1 MPYAIPNVRYENGP
15 ASAHVRIGWY
25 RSVFNIP
32 HALRG
37 LLARGRNGGPG
48 RARFSRVFARTHRAA
63 KENRSQGQGV
73 NYPNYGSRSSFIR
86 SIPDG
91 CAARLILPQRTRG
104 QPLPSRRGRGIAV
117 DRSFVT
123 YVAAVVQVAISDD
136 GHVSV
141 PRIDIWPS
149 IAAWR

>member
-1 MPYAIPNVRYENGP
+1 MCVSAGIGRCSTSHTPLAVCSLADEMAALAGRDSLEYLRELIGLPRKIDLKAG
-15 ASAHVRIGWY
+15 ASITQTMA
-25 RSVFNIP
+25 P
-32 HALRG
+32 
-37 LLARGRNGGPG
+37 
-48 RARFSRVFARTHRAA
+48 
-63 KENRSQGQGV
+63 
-73 NYPNYGSRSSFIR
+73 RSSFIR

>member
-1 MPYAIPNVRYENGP
+1 
-15 ASAHVRIGWY
+15 
-25 RSVFNIP
+25 
-32 HALRG
+32 
-37 LLARGRNGGPG
+37 
-48 RARFSRVFARTHRAA
+48 
-63 KENRSQGQGV
+63 
-73 NYPNYGSRSSFIR
+73 
-86 SIPDG
+86 
-91 CAARLILPQRTRG
+91 
-104 QPLPSRRGRGIAV
+104 LPSRHGRGIAV